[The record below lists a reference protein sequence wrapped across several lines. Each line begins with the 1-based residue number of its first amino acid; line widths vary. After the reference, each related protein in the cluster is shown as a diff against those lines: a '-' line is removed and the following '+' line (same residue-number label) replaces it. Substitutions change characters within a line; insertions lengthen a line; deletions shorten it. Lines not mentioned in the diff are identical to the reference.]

1 MTPGEKDRMKTAC
14 SIYAEWLTIW
24 YREDQSD
31 VEESDFDFYGPYG
44 YTSLLSSTP
53 MGDFSGQ
60 VHYLF
65 EVGYGDDGGNSFLSC
80 IFYQNHLV
88 HMSQGFDTMWQ
99 EIFRAN
105 GGADDRGLFVSTPKG
120 EMAR

>member
-1 MTPGEKDRMKTAC
+1 MTPGEKDRMKAAIL
-14 SIYAEWLTIW
+14 IYTEWLTLW
-24 YREDQSD
+24 YREDEPEGD
-31 VEESDFDFYGPYG
+31 LVFDFYGPYG

-53 MGDFSGQ
+53 LGDFSGQ

-80 IFYQNHLV
+80 VFYQNHLV
-88 HMSQGFDTMWQ
+88 HMAQGFDTTWQ
-99 EIFRAN
+99 EIYQAN
-105 GGADDRGLFVSTPKG
+105 GGADDRGRFTSTPKG